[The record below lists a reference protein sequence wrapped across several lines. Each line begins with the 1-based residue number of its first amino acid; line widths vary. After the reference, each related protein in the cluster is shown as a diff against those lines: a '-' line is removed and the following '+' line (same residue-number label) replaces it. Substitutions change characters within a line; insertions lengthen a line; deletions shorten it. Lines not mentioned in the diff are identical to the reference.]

1 MNIAKF
7 RQSAFAAGFQHTVLL
22 LLAAVLCLLLTLPAH
37 AADDRR
43 VEKRVAPVYPEI
55 AKRMRISGIVHV
67 EATVAADGS
76 VTAAKAT
83 TGNKMLSPAAE
94 DAVKHW
100 KFVPGDS
107 QSTVGIDVNFEA
119 N

>member
-7 RQSAFAAGFQHTVLL
+7 RQSVFASGFQNTAWL
-22 LLAAVLCLLLTLPAH
+22 LLAAVACMLIALPAH
-37 AADDRR
+37 ADDRR
-43 VEKRVAPVYPEI
+43 VEKRVPPVYPEI
-55 AKRMRISGIVHV
+55 AKRMRISGVVHV

-83 TGNKMLSPAAE
+83 AGNKMLSPAAE
-94 DAVKHW
+94 DAVKRW
-100 KFVPGDS
+100 KFVPGDG
-107 QSTVGIDVNFEA
+107 QSTVGIDINFEA

>member
-1 MNIAKF
+1 MNIAKS
-7 RQSAFAAGFQHTVLL
+7 RHSAFAAGFQHTALVLLAALVCL
-22 LLAAVLCLLLTLPAH
+22 LLAAPAH
-37 AADDRR
+37 ADDRR
-43 VEKRVAPVYPEI
+43 VEKRVPPIYPEI
-55 AKRMRISGIVHV
+55 AKRMRISGVVHV
-67 EATVAADGS
+67 EATVAPDGS

-94 DAVKHW
+94 DAVKRW
-100 KFVPGDS
+100 KFVPGDG

>member
-1 MNIAKF
+1 MTITKL
-7 RQSAFAAGFQHTVLL
+7 RQSAFTSGFQHTALL
-22 LLAAVLCLLLTLPAH
+22 LLIAIVCLLLALPAH
-37 AADDRR
+37 ADDRR
-43 VEKRVAPVYPEI
+43 VEKRVPPTYPEI
-55 AKRMRISGIVHV
+55 ARRMRISGVVHV
-67 EATVAADGS
+67 EAIVAADGS
-76 VTAAKAT
+76 VTSAKAT

-94 DAVKHW
+94 DAVKRW

>member
-7 RQSAFAAGFQHTVLL
+7 RQSAFAAGFQHTCVLL
-22 LLAAVLCLLLTLPAH
+22 LIAIACLLLTLSAH
-37 AADDRR
+37 ADDRR
-43 VEKRVAPVYPEI
+43 VERRVPPVYPEI

-83 TGNKMLSPAAE
+83 NGNKMLSPAAE
-94 DAVKHW
+94 DAVKRW
-100 KFVPGDS
+100 KFVPGDG

>member
-1 MNIAKF
+1 MNLLQLRK
-7 RQSAFAAGFQHTVLL
+7 SAFASGFQHTAMLFL
-22 LLAAVLCLLLTLPAH
+22 IALACFLFALPGH
-37 AADDRR
+37 ADERK
-43 VEKRVAPVYPEI
+43 VEKRVPPVYPEI
-55 AKRMRISGIVHV
+55 AKRMRIAGIVHV

-76 VTAAKAT
+76 VTTVKAT

-94 DAVKHW
+94 DAVKRW

-107 QSTVGIDVNFEA
+107 PSTVGIDINFEA

>member
-7 RQSAFAAGFQHTVLL
+7 RQSAFAAGFQHTALLL
-22 LLAAVLCLLLTLPAH
+22 LLAVVYMVLALPAH
-37 AADDRR
+37 ADERR

-55 AKRMRISGIVHV
+55 AKRMRISGVVHV
-67 EATVAADGS
+67 EATVAPDGS
-76 VTAAKAT
+76 VTAVKT
-83 TGNKMLSPAAE
+83 TAGNKMLSPAAE

-107 QSTVGIDVNFEA
+107 QSTVNIDVNFEA

>member
-1 MNIAKF
+1 MNIEKF
-7 RQSAFAAGFQHTVLL
+7 RQSAFAAGFQHTALLL
-22 LLAAVLCLLLTLPAH
+22 LLAVACLLFALPAH
-37 AADDRR
+37 ADDRR
-43 VEKRVAPVYPEI
+43 VEKRVPPVYPEI
-55 AKRMRISGIVHV
+55 AKRMRISGIVHI
-67 EATVAADGS
+67 EATVAADGN

-83 TGNKMLSPAAE
+83 SGNKMLSPAAE

-100 KFVPGDS
+100 KFVPGDG

>member
-7 RQSAFAAGFQHTVLL
+7 RQSAYAAGFQHTALL
-22 LLAAVLCLLLTLPAH
+22 FLIAIVCLLLVLPAR
-37 AADDRR
+37 ADDRR
-43 VEKRVAPVYPEI
+43 VEKRVPPVYPEI

-67 EATVAADGS
+67 EATIAPDGS
-76 VTAAKAT
+76 VTSAKAT

-94 DAVKHW
+94 DAVKRW
-100 KFVPGDS
+100 KFVPGDG
-107 QSTVGIDVNFEA
+107 QATVGIDVNFEA

>member
-1 MNIAKF
+1 
-7 RQSAFAAGFQHTVLL
+7 
-22 LLAAVLCLLLTLPAH
+22 
-37 AADDRR
+37 
-43 VEKRVAPVYPEI
+43 VEKRVPPVYPEI
-55 AKRMRISGIVHV
+55 AKRMRISGVVHI

-94 DAVKHW
+94 DAVKRW

-107 QSTVGIDVNFEA
+107 QSTVGIDINFEV

>member
-1 MNIAKF
+1 MNIAKL
-7 RQSAFAAGFQHTVLL
+7 RQSALISGFQHTALL
-22 LLAAVLCLLLTLPAH
+22 FLLAATFLLLVLPAH
-37 AADDRR
+37 ADERR
-43 VEKRVAPVYPEI
+43 VEKRVPPIYPEI
-55 AKRMRISGIVHV
+55 ARRMRISGVVHV

-76 VTAAKAT
+76 VTAVKAT

-94 DAVKHW
+94 DAVKRW
-100 KFVPGDS
+100 KFVPGDG

>member
-1 MNIAKF
+1 MNIAKL
-7 RQSAFAAGFQHTVLL
+7 RQSAFAAGFHHTAML
-22 LLAAVLCLLLTLPAH
+22 LLAAVACLLLALPAH
-37 AADDRR
+37 ADERR
-43 VEKRVAPVYPEI
+43 VEKRVPPVYPEI
-55 AKRMRISGIVHV
+55 AKRMRISGVVHI

-94 DAVKHW
+94 DAVKRW
-100 KFVPGDS
+100 KFVPADS

>member
-7 RQSAFAAGFQHTVLL
+7 RQSAFASGFHHTAML
-22 LLAAVLCLLLTLPAH
+22 LLAAVACLLLALPAH
-37 AADDRR
+37 ADERR
-43 VEKRVAPVYPEI
+43 VEKRVPPVYPEI
-55 AKRMRISGIVHV
+55 ARRMRISGVVHI
-67 EATVAADGS
+67 EATVAPDGS

-83 TGNKMLSPAAE
+83 AGNKMLSPAAE
-94 DAVKHW
+94 DAVKRW

>member
-1 MNIAKF
+1 MNIARF
-7 RQSAFAAGFQHTVLL
+7 RQSVFAAGFQHTALLFLSAVACL
-22 LLAAVLCLLLTLPAH
+22 LLALPAH
-37 AADDRR
+37 ADDRR
-43 VEKRVAPVYPEI
+43 VERRVPPVYPEI

-67 EATVAADGS
+67 EATVAADGN

-83 TGNKMLSPAAE
+83 AGNKMLSPAAE
-94 DAVKHW
+94 DAVKRW

-107 QSTVGIDVNFEA
+107 PATVGIDINFEA